1 MHSKT
6 AEAGAAKPLN
16 WTPPDDPRI
25 GYTVARRADGG
36 LQVTFTNASHETLQH
51 WRQFALNHLESAA
64 GMNRNLYDLRQVHS
78 VPEEAVR
85 IAIEAN
91 SDPAARSIRLAILI
105 SDPAIVSRLQEI
117 AALSMG
123 AEMRLFTDLGQAE
136 AWLAQPFRPILRRP
150 ARTE

>member
-1 MHSKT
+1 MHRKT

-51 WRQFALNHLESAA
+51 WRQFALSHLETAA

-91 SDPAARSIRLAILI
+91 SDPAARSIRLAIVI
-105 SDPAIVSRLQEI
+105 SDPAIINRLQEI

-123 AEMRLFTDLGQAE
+123 AEMRLFTDLVPAE
-136 AWLAQPFRPILRRP
+136 AWLAQPFQPILRRH
-150 ARTE
+150 ARAG